1 MRYFPLTHQP
11 RLKSRLLLIVM
22 YVVFSC
28 EQIRYELYCNSSPTS
43 QRGKHL
49 LYIPSVYASTKGG
62 GGILPCET
70 CAYACAVQNCA
81 HRRTRTVRSKKGGKR
96 KLPVCECRTNPSI
109 HPSTCAPIRCDPK
122 TIKEN
127 SKGAASKCVRDLTY
141 NKGKKKETER
151 ER

>member
-1 MRYFPLTHQP
+1 MYCIYHLYMHQP
-11 RLKSRLLLIVM
+11 RGEGVFFRVKPVPMPAPSKSAPIDVPVLC
-22 YVVFSC
+22 VV
-28 EQIRYELYCNSSPTS
+28 
-43 QRGKHL
+43 
-49 LYIPSVYASTKGG
+49 
-62 GGILPCET
+62 
-70 CAYACAVQNCA
+70 
-81 HRRTRTVRSKKGGKR
+81 KKGGKR